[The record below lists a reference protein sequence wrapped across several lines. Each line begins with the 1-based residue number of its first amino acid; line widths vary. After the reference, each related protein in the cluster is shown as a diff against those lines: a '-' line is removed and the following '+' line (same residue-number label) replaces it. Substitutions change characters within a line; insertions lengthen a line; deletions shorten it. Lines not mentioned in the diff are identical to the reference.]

1 MRQTKPL
8 EICVIVLLLV
18 FFFATAFA
26 SLNLTD
32 GLCFYLPFDGDA
44 NALVAKGN
52 PMEMAE
58 GIDAVFVEGK
68 VG

>member
-1 MRQTKPL
+1 M
-8 EICVIVLLLV
+8 